1 MREHRRELAYVNAL
15 IGERRVKDLRPAHIK
30 DALVLLSKTAR
41 KDDPSKCTVSK
52 CITRLRSIS
61 REAVPDQII
70 YVNPADGVRLAR
82 GGRLDRVAT
91 PLDFPDAARFHGL
104 G

>member
-1 MREHRRELAYVNAL
+1 MREYRRELAYVNAL
-15 IGERRVKDLRPAHIK
+15 IGECRVKDLRPAHIK
-30 DALVLLSKTAR
+30 DVLVLLSKTAR

-70 YVNPADGVRLAR
+70 YVNPADSVRLAR